1 MQQGICGHP
10 QKQPTTKRRKT
21 QIETVNMTT
30 VTTIVGALVM
40 PIQKSRKQLVLKQ
53 LLLLLYLDTMLSMQN
68 VKSVIKMLV
77 LSAGFNLIRDTLR
90 FR

>member
-1 MQQGICGHP
+1 MQQVICGHP

-53 LLLLLYLDTMLSMQN
+53 HLLLLYLDTMLSMQN